1 MDERVDV
8 TFREKRDKQLI
19 YLILIFMLV
28 FCCFPI
34 LLAFLAVNFLLA
46 FSLIYLNRKEA
57 HLKMIY
63 SQ

>member
-8 TFREKRDKQLI
+8 TFREKIDKQLI
-19 YLILIFMLV
+19 YLILILV

-34 LLAFLAVNFLLA
+34 LLAFLAVIFLLE